1 MTKIHSGTYRVKKT
15 KQRDDFLETLKREVE
30 AIATD
35 QEASRRDRN
44 AAIANGI
51 KLLQI
56 EHKINPNEVE
66 NFFGDN

>member
-1 MTKIHSGTYRVKKT
+1 MKKPS
-15 KQRDDFLETLKREVE
+15 KKDNFLETLKREVE

-35 QEASRRDRN
+35 QDASRRDRN

-56 EHKINPNEVE
+56 EHKINPGEIE
-66 NFFGDN
+66 DFFP

>member
-1 MTKIHSGTYRVKKT
+1 MKKPRQ
-15 KQRDDFLETLKREVE
+15 KDDFLAKLKKEVE

-35 QEASRRDRN
+35 KDASRRDRN

-56 EHKINPNEVE
+56 EHKINPTEVE

>member
-1 MTKIHSGTYRVKKT
+1 MKKP
-15 KQRDDFLETLKREVE
+15 KPKDDFLEKLKREVE

-35 QEASRRDRN
+35 KDASRRDRN

-56 EHKINPNEVE
+56 EHKINPMEVD
-66 NFFGDN
+66 NFFAH

>member
-1 MTKIHSGTYRVKKT
+1 MKKPVKK
-15 KQRDDFLETLKREVE
+15 DDFLAKLKREVE

-35 QEASRRDRN
+35 QQASRRDRN

-56 EHKINPNEVE
+56 EHKINPGEVE
-66 NFFGDN
+66 DFFAH